1 MLKKNLVFIG
11 MPSSGKT
18 TVGKLISELAGMQ
31 FLDTDQ
37 LITEKTG
44 TTPREI
50 VTTSGLE
57 AFLETQNDIIKNLE
71 LDGYIVST
79 GGGVIYND
87 EAMIHLKK
95 TSSVVFLKTDIS
107 IIESRL
113 TEDRRL
119 ARSTGQSFHDMYLER
134 MPLYSKYA
142 DIIIDC
148 NHKSP
153 FDIAT
158 EVMNITGTSTK

>member
-18 TVGKLISELAGMQ
+18 TVGKLISELTKMQ
-31 FLDTDQ
+31 FLDTDH
-37 LITEKTG
+37 LITQNTG

-57 AFLETQNDIIKNLE
+57 AFLETQNNIIKNLE
-71 LDGYIVST
+71 LDGYVVST

-87 EAMIHLKK
+87 EAMLHLKQ
-95 TSSVVFLKTDIS
+95 TSIVIFLKTDIS

-113 TEDRRL
+113 TEDRKL
-119 ARSTGQSFHDMYLER
+119 ARSNGQSFHDMYLER
-134 MPLYSKYA
+134 IPLYAKYA
-142 DIIIDC
+142 DIVIDC
-148 NHKSP
+148 NNKSP
-153 FDIAT
+153 FEIAN
-158 EVMNITGTSTK
+158 EVMNVTRIK